1 MFYIYFILYY
11 FLAVLGD
18 GWFCRLWLRFSPCFG
33 RLRLRLSPILVTPD
47 PAPEKNKKEWKFTA
61 FQILSSQL
69 GCLCSQIS
77 IKVIIFNE
85 IVNLWWS
92 YDWRGNRLRFRNTS
106 IHKTFFQLFHLLILL
121 SFLNWVFY
129 IISHYYL

>member
-1 MFYIYFILYY
+1 MFYIYCILYY
-11 FLAVLGD
+11 FLALLGD
-18 GWFCRLWLRFSPCFG
+18 GWFCRLWLCFSPCFG

-92 YDWRGNRLRFRNTS
+92 YDWRGYRHWHKMRLRNTS
-106 IHKTFFQLFHLLILL
+106 IHKTLFHRCHFI
-121 SFLNWVFY
+121 SSTVFEG
-129 IISHYYL
+129 S